1 MSNVHDLQRYVKRH
15 PDDRAQR
22 WRLAKKLYMAGDFED
37 ALAHLRVLRKH
48 WPTKL
53 NVARYL
59 AATHYRMGNHNK
71 AIRELEKSLEA
82 WPEELPIRQQLARIL
97 ESAGLHSAA
106 TRAWQ
111 EIISR
116 QPNHPFAREA
126 LNNLS
131 QPKSDAPPQPIA
143 APETGRKC
151 PSCGAENGDEFER
164 CWQCHAALTAD
175 EKVDSSEP
183 PAAAPYKPAAHLI
196 DLQDHTPVTITA
208 IVMALIAIGISGYCF
223 YDAWAIQ
230 NTPPADLVSSAKVH
244 TVLATQLFSLRMSIA
259 IVLAIFCPIALYA
272 TSFAARIPMPEIGT
286 ITAIGLANAGA
297 AITLT
302 WLPLAFLMYAP
313 FVFTAS
319 AFALIIWLYAPR
331 YVRGTAIAAVQCIF
345 VFALTAG
352 AAFQVE
358 GPEFVKQLPTIIQY
372 GAKHDSQSNP
382 GREALDQLPLPTEY
396 SIQFATTGSAWL
408 NEHGNAI
415 RIEIGSDQPADLMD
429 IELFEYEKS
438 IAYYSLDPATIPF
451 NAQLGRP
458 YRLTLG
464 GKKSPSSTQGA
475 VIGILPLQI
484 HAETEKPEATKI

>member
-37 ALAHLRVLRKH
+37 ALSHLRVLRKH

-59 AATHYRMGNHNK
+59 AATHYRMGNHNE

-97 ESAGLHSAA
+97 EAAGLHAAA

-111 EIISR
+111 EIMSR

-126 LNNLS
+126 LDNLS
-131 QPKSDAPPQPIA
+131 QSQSAAPPQPA
-143 APETGRKC
+143 ATPETGRKC

-164 CWQCHAALTAD
+164 CWQCHTTLTAD
-175 EKVDSSEP
+175 NPTDSIEP
-183 PAAAPYKPAAHLI
+183 PASEPFRPAPHLI
-196 DLQDHTPVTITA
+196 DLQDHTPVIITA
-208 IVMALIAIGISGYCF
+208 IVVALIGIGISAYCF
-223 YDAWAIQ
+223 YDAWTIQ
-230 NTPPADLVSSAKVH
+230 NTPPADLAGSAKVY

-259 IVLAIFCPIALYA
+259 IVLAVFCPIALYA
-272 TSFAARIPMPEIGT
+272 TSYAARIPMPEIGT
-286 ITAIGLANAGA
+286 ITAIGLANASV
-297 AITLT
+297 AIALT
-302 WLPLAFLMYAP
+302 WLPISFLTFAP
-313 FVFTAS
+313 FIFAVWV
-319 AFALIIWLYAPR
+319 FALIVWLYSPR
-331 YVRGTAIAAVQCIF
+331 YIRGTAIAAVQCIV

-358 GPEFVKQLPTIIQY
+358 GPEFMKQLPTIIQY
-372 GAKHDSQSNP
+372 GAEHDSQANP
-382 GREALDQLPLPTEY
+382 GRQELDKFPLPAEY
-396 SIQFATTGSAWL
+396 TIQFATTGSAWL
-408 NEHGNAI
+408 NEQGAPI
-415 RIEIGSDQPADLMD
+415 RIEIGSDKPAELMD

-438 IAYYSLDPATIPF
+438 LDYYWADPAVIPF

-464 GKKSPSSTQGA
+464 DKSTPSNSQGA
-475 VIGILPLQI
+475 VVGILPLQI
-484 HAETEKPEATKI
+484 HTDSE